1 MFTPEVS
8 AYAIQSLM
16 CPVDWVGLLEPLT
29 PLLATKQA
37 WNSYENTL
45 RE

>member
-16 CPVDWVGLLEPLT
+16 CPVDWVGLVEPLT
-29 PLLATKQA
+29 PWLSTKQD
-37 WNSYENTL
+37 WNSNENTA
-45 RE
+45 